1 MYKVVFFVTAW
12 GWVMISFATE
22 VALLLLIEKLGVL
35 IIGVGPFMSVAATVE
50 VNFFPRVL
58 RSRTSLVVFDPR

>member
-1 MYKVVFFVTAW
+1 MVVFFVTAW

-22 VALLLLIEKLGVL
+22 VTLLLLMVKLGVM
-35 IIGVGPFMSVAATVE
+35 ITGVGPFMSVAATVE
-50 VNFFPRVL
+50 VNFFPMVL

>member
-1 MYKVVFFVTAW
+1 MVVFLVTAW

-22 VALLLLIEKLGVL
+22 VTLLLLMVKLGVM
-35 IIGVGPFMSVAATVE
+35 ITGVGPFMSVAATVE
-50 VNFFPRVL
+50 VNFFPMVL